1 MNGTLALLLAYLLG
15 SIPAGYLLVKLVKGS
30 DVRKQG
36 SGNIGAA
43 NVVRTSGWAL
53 GILVLLLDGLKGW
66 FAAWVAARMTDPSP
80 YTLAWMSAAAFAA
93 MVGHSF
99 PIALQFKGGKSVAT
113 FFGGF
118 LAVSPAG
125 ILAAAIVYLTGVLVT
140 RHSSVGSLMAATTF
154 PLGLWLIA
162 HPGPLVIGPA
172 VAAAVLVVLRHRENL
187 QRLREGT
194 EPQLRGRRS
203 G

>member
-15 SIPAGYLLVKLVKGS
+15 SIPAGYLLVKLVKGG

-53 GILVLLLDGLKGW
+53 GIVVLLLDGLKGW
-66 FAAWVAARMTDPSP
+66 FAAWVAARMTEPSP
-80 YTLAWMSAAAFAA
+80 YTLAWMSAAVFAA
-93 MVGHSF
+93 MVGHSY
-99 PIALQFKGGKSVAT
+99 PITLQFKGGKSVAT

-118 LAVSPAG
+118 LAVSPVA

-140 RHSSVGSLMAATTF
+140 RHSSVGSLMAVTTF

-162 HPGPLVIGPA
+162 HPGPLALAPA
-172 VAAAVLVVLRHRENL
+172 IAAAVLVVIRHKENIR
-187 QRLREGT
+187 RLREGT
-194 EPQLRGRRS
+194 EPRLRARGA